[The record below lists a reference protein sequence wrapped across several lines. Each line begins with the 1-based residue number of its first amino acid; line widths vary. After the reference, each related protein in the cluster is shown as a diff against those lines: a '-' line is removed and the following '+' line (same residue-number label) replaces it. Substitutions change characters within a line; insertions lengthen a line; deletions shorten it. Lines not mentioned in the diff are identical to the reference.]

1 MRLNRK
7 QKVIRNLLV
16 SVLLLLLLWAAYG
29 FPPYTVAGMCRQVER
44 QYLLDAVEP
53 LYVLKDKQEFSGD
66 LIATTYTYVLA
77 KAGDEYLEFQYE
89 RHLLDNHL
97 YHPRSSNGNIAR
109 GALCTARNGMLYVVG
124 PVEEAASATAVVTV
138 EADVSGNPSSRTF
151 ELTGERLTEEVLGF
165 RFSSEEDVMA
175 HSFDFG
181 PYNLV
186 DAAWDYYSLTHDSG
200 GRSLL
205 RVEMPCTVTLYDK
218 AGTVLDVMDLTI
230 GTYDILSWR

>member
-89 RHLLDNHL
+89 QHLLDNHL
-97 YHPRSSNGNIAR
+97 YHPRDYTGQNQTNA
-109 GALCTARNGMLYVVG
+109 
-124 PVEEAASATAVVTV
+124 
-138 EADVSGNPSSRTF
+138 PSHLPPS
-151 ELTGERLTEEVLGF
+151 
-165 RFSSEEDVMA
+165 
-175 HSFDFG
+175 
-181 PYNLV
+181 
-186 DAAWDYYSLTHDSG
+186 
-200 GRSLL
+200 
-205 RVEMPCTVTLYDK
+205 
-218 AGTVLDVMDLTI
+218 
-230 GTYDILSWR
+230 